1 MITTKS
7 VKANATA
14 FIESQGVTETAATM
28 DTPFSLLAA
37 KEDIMAAMEKSFLR
51 PATVPFT
58 REPLPNLSLV
68 EVVENNPIM
77 SSMAQEIA
85 AFRSRRQLADAQW
98 TQKSRL
104 FTTFGRYL
112 ADDEKKLINACK
124 EGLET
129 IEDKMAA
136 LVSGIEAV
144 KSRRAWKAEMN
155 DQSDIRHYATRE
167 HATKVDTANGKKWDG
182 ALIYDTPPKGEK
194 AYYAIQLPDGKVVN
208 LGQTQG
214 KLGPKLYQYPSQAM
228 QAIATRLGLT
238 MRGGDTAILNHL
250 LGQEPIEWVNEQ
262 GVASKEWKYLPSYVT
277 AWQGVWVCRIGWRLN
292 PKVTPSS
299 YWLDANDQLTRQDPG
314 TGEAP
319 LTLSQLDY
327 RLLCESSDLAV
338 ENEDGEVVDYMNEE
352 EEFLGFMP
360 QRETETD
367 FIDLSKYCED
377 DAEMALFQACSATV
391 DRSESGVSIGDLQ
404 SSQFLMGYLDAGIKR
419 TTKNLR
425 KMRAQEPSAQL
436 DEIIAGLEQHLARL
450 NHLDGLW
457 NQFIGT
463 SKTDHL
469 VSYWYPNSRNRMMCM
484 SRPDHA
490 KMIPAEIP
498 GASKMQHGTIE
509 QPIVNHVDALP
520 EHNVVTF
527 TWLSALSP
535 RLMTKREREA
545 RKGQVFRAIED
556 GSLQAQLAF
565 NATFNRMLGLA

>member
-1 MITTKS
+1 MTTTS
-7 VKANATA
+7 VRSYGTQYIDHVAVTENTA
-14 FIESQGVTETAATM
+14 F
-28 DTPFSLLAA
+28 
-37 KEDIMAAMEKSFLR
+37 DIVAAMEESFLY

-58 REPLPNLSLV
+58 REPLANISLV
-68 EVVENNPIM
+68 EVVENDPIM

-155 DQSDIRHYATRE
+155 DQSDVRHYATRE
-167 HATKVDTANGKKWDG
+167 HGVKIDTPDGKKWDG

-250 LGQEPIEWVNEQ
+250 LGQEPVEWLNEQ

-314 TGEAP
+314 NGDAP

-327 RLLCESSDLAV
+327 KLLCESSDLAI
-338 ENEDGEVVDYMNEE
+338 ENEEGEVVDYMNEE

-360 QRETETD
+360 QRETEND
-367 FIDLSKYCED
+367 FIDLSKYCDD

-425 KMRAQEPSAQL
+425 KMRNQEPSAQL

-450 NHLDGLW
+450 NMLDGLW
-457 NQFIGT
+457 NQFIGP

-469 VSYWYPNSRNRMMCM
+469 VSYWYPNNRNRMMCM
-484 SRPDHA
+484 SHPDHA
-490 KMIPAEIP
+490 KMIPAVIP
-498 GASKMQHGTIE
+498 GASTMQDNQIE
-509 QPIVNHVDALP
+509 APVVREVAEMPDHTT
-520 EHNVVTF
+520 VTF
-527 TWLSALSP
+527 SWLTAISP
-535 RLMTKREREA
+535 KLMAKREQNN
-545 RKGQVFRAIED
+545 RKAQV
-556 GSLQAQLAF
+556 LQAVENGTLRAQLAF
-565 NATFNRMLGLA
+565 SKTFEQMLDLG